1 MKRIAKPVSFVIA
14 ILILAFSFLS
24 LFGISYYVGD
34 NKQTVIKGFGDIDW
48 GIDTTGGTRI
58 LLESATDDEMTADE
72 LKANTKVIRNR
83 LANYGLNDYEVYFL
97 DETDEIVLVVPRTI
111 DSDYSSKGFAKL
123 IASKGY
129 VTVRPS
135 DEYKEMIIDEA
146 NSGAFVTPAGETGKT
161 VLLDSNTI
169 SNASYFDYSPEGEG
183 KYYYVNISFNQQGAD
198 ALYTLTNSMTG
209 QYYNQV
215 ISVWLDDLMIANP
228 TVSEEMIDGQ
238 LSVSGVA
245 MTESKAKLYS
255 SIIAAGVLPYDMT
268 VASVE
273 YVDPVA
279 GFSVSDIFLIVG
291 IAATLLITVLM
302 ILRYRVFGGIALVSV
317 IGQVAVLVAIISG
330 FCIPGRTFLMDIS
343 GACALA
349 LCVVLS
355 VISVSLMAH
364 TLKENLDK
372 GMTVRSAAEEAIK
385 SSRKNIFDINVVLI
399 IVALMGML
407 MFGSAGLT
415 TAIFGGLAVSSIYNF
430 CFVLLFGAVV
440 NFFMGYL
447 FPELMLRSLI
457 GFKALNKPSCYGG
470 KNND

>member
-1 MKRIAKPVSFVIA
+1 MKRIAKPVSFIIA
-14 ILILAFSFLS
+14 ILILLFSAAS
-24 LFGISYYVGD
+24 LFGYSYYVGD
-34 NKQTVIKGFGDIDW
+34 NKTTVIKGFGDIDW
-48 GIDTTGGTRI
+48 GIDTTGGTK
-58 LLESATDDEMTADE
+58 LVLKSATTDEMDVDS

-83 LANYGLNDYEVYFL
+83 LANFGLNDYEVYFL
-97 DETDEIVLVVPRTI
+97 DDTDEIVVVVPRTI
-111 DSDYSSKGFAKL
+111 DCDYSSKGFVQL

-135 DEYKEMIIDEA
+135 DEYTEMVIDES
-146 NSGAFVTPAGETGKT
+146 NSGAFMTPSGDTAQT
-161 VLLDSNTI
+161 VLLDSETI
-169 SNASYFDYSPEGEG
+169 STSSYFSYTPEGED
-183 KYYYVNISFNQQGAD
+183 KYYYVNLAFDEQGTN

-209 QYYNQV
+209 QYYNQI

-228 TVSEEMIDGQ
+228 TVSEEISDGQ

-255 SIIAAGVLPYDMT
+255 SIIAAGVMPYDMS
-268 VASVE
+268 VSSVE
-273 YVDPVA
+273 VVDPVA
-279 GFSVSDIFLIVG
+279 GYSVSDIFLIVG

-364 TLKENLDK
+364 TLKENLDN
-372 GMTVRSAAEEAIK
+372 GMSVRTAAEEAIK
-385 SSRKNIFDINVVLI
+385 SSRKNIFDINMVLI

-430 CFVLLFGAVV
+430 CFVLFFGALV

-447 FPELMLRSLI
+447 FPELMLRSLVN
-457 GFKALNKPSCYGG
+457 FKTLNKPSCYGG

>member
-1 MKRIAKPVSFVIA
+1 MKRIAKPVSFIIA
-14 ILILAFSFLS
+14 ILILLFSFLS

-34 NKQTVIKGFGDIDW
+34 NKHTVIKGFGDIDW
-48 GIDTTGGTRI
+48 GIDTTGATK
-58 LLESATDDEMTADE
+58 LVLKNATDDEMDAKA

-83 LANYGLNDYEVYFL
+83 LANFGLNDYEVYFL
-97 DETDEIVLVVPRTI
+97 DDTDEIVVTVPQTI
-111 DSDYSSKGFAKL
+111 DCDYSSKGFAKL

-135 DEYKEMIIDEA
+135 DEYTEMVLDES
-146 NSGAFVTPAGETGKT
+146 NSGSFVTPFGDTAKSI
-161 VLLDSNTI
+161 LLDSETVA
-169 SNASYFDYSPEGEG
+169 SASYFSYAPEGNE
-183 KYYYVNISFNQQGAD
+183 KYHYVNIAFDAQGAD
-198 ALYTLTNSMTG
+198 ALYTMTNSMTG

-228 TVSEEMIDGQ
+228 TVSEEMTDGQ

-255 SIIAAGVLPYDMT
+255 SIISAGVLPYDMSIS
-268 VASVE
+268 SVE
-273 YVDPVA
+273 FVDPVA
-279 GFSVSDIFLIVG
+279 GYCVSDIFLIVG
-291 IAATLLITVLM
+291 IATTALITVLM

-317 IGQVAVLVAIISG
+317 VGQVAVLVAIISG

-364 TLKENLDK
+364 TLKENLDS
-372 GMTVRSAAEEAIK
+372 GMTVRASAEEAIK

-399 IVALMGML
+399 IVGLMGML
-407 MFGSAGLT
+407 MFGSAGLV
-415 TAIFGGLAVSSIYNF
+415 TALFGGFAVSSIYNF
-430 CFVLLFGAVV
+430 CFVLFFGAVV

-457 GFKALNKPSCYGG
+457 GFKALSKPSCYGG

>member
-1 MKRIAKPVSFVIA
+1 MKRIAKPVSFIIA
-14 ILILAFSFLS
+14 ILILLFSFLS

-34 NKQTVIKGFGDIDW
+34 NKHTVIKGFGDIDW
-48 GIDTTGGTRI
+48 GIDTTGATK
-58 LLESATDDEMTADE
+58 LVLKSATDDEMDANA

-83 LANYGLNDYEVYFL
+83 LANFGLNDYEVYFL
-97 DETDEIVLVVPRTI
+97 DDTDEIVVTVPQTI
-111 DSDYSSKGFAKL
+111 DCDYSSKGFVKL

-129 VTVRPS
+129 VTIRPS
-135 DEYKEMIIDEA
+135 DEYTEMVLDES
-146 NSGAFVTPAGETGKT
+146 NSGAFMTPSGETAKSI
-161 VLLDSNTI
+161 LLDSETI
-169 SNASYFDYSPEGEG
+169 TTASYFAYAPEGEE
-183 KYYYVNISFNQQGAD
+183 KYYYVNIAFDGQGAD
-198 ALYTLTNSMTG
+198 ALYTMTNSMTG

-215 ISVWLDDLMIANP
+215 ISVWLDNLMIANP

-245 MTESKAKLYS
+245 MTESKANLYS
-255 SIIAAGVLPYDMT
+255 SIISAGVLPYDMNVST
-268 VASVE
+268 VE
-273 YVDPVA
+273 FVDPVA
-279 GFSVSDIFLIVG
+279 GYSVSDIFLIVG

-317 IGQVAVLVAIISG
+317 VGQVAVLVAIISG

-364 TLKENLDK
+364 TLKENLDN
-372 GMTVRSAAEEAIK
+372 GMTVRASAEEAIK

-399 IVALMGML
+399 IIGLMGML
-407 MFGSAGLT
+407 MFGSAGLV
-415 TAIFGGLAVSSIYNF
+415 TAIFGGFAVSSIYNF
-430 CFVLLFGAVV
+430 CYVLFFGAVV

-457 GFKALNKPSCYGG
+457 GFESLSKPSCYGG

>member
-1 MKRIAKPVSFVIA
+1 MKRIAKPVSFIIA

-34 NKQTVIKGFGDIDW
+34 NKTTVIKGFGDIDW
-48 GIDTTGGTRI
+48 GIDTTGGTR
-58 LLESATDDEMTADE
+58 LVLKNATDDEMSADN

-97 DETDEIVLVVPRTI
+97 DETDEIVVVVPRTI
-111 DSDYSSKGFAKL
+111 DSDYSSKGFAQL

-135 DEYKEMIIDEA
+135 DEYKEMVIDEA

-161 VLLDSNTI
+161 VLLDSETI
-169 SNASYFDYSPEGEG
+169 SKASYFDYSPEKGT
-183 KYYYVNISFNQQGAD
+183 KYYYVNITFNQQGAD
-198 ALYTLTNSMTG
+198 ALYTLTNSMSG
-209 QYYNQV
+209 AYYNQV

-238 LSVSGVA
+238 LSFSSIN
-245 MTESKAKLYS
+245 MTENKAKLYS

-268 VASVE
+268 VSSIDT
-273 YVDPVA
+273 VDPVA
-279 GFSVSDIFLIVG
+279 GYAVSDIFLIVG
-291 IAATLLITVLM
+291 IAATLLVTVLM

-372 GMTVRSAAEEAIK
+372 GMTVRAAAEEAIK
-385 SSRKNIFDINVVLI
+385 ASRKNIFD
-399 IVALMGML
+399 ALSGML

-430 CFVLLFGAVV
+430 CFVLFFGAVV

-457 GFKALNKPSCYGG
+457 SFKALKKPSCYGG

>member
-1 MKRIAKPVSFVIA
+1 MKRIAKPVSFIIA
-14 ILILAFSFLS
+14 ILILLFSFLS

-34 NKQTVIKGFGDIDW
+34 NKHTVIKGFGDIDW
-48 GIDTTGGTRI
+48 GIDTTGGTKLVLRG
-58 LLESATDDEMTADE
+58 ATEDEMTADD

-97 DETDEIVLVVPRTI
+97 DDTDEIVVVVPRTI

-135 DEYKEMIIDEA
+135 DEYKEMIIDES
-146 NSGAFVTPAGETGKT
+146 NSGAFVSPIGETAAT
-161 VLLDSNTI
+161 VLLDSETI
-169 SNASYFDYSPEGEG
+169 DTATYFDYSPEGSE
-183 KYYYVNISFNQQGAD
+183 KYYYLNIAFNQQGAD

-215 ISVWLDDLMIANP
+215 ISLWLDELMIANP
-228 TVSEEMIDGQ
+228 TVSEEMVDGQ
-238 LSVSGVA
+238 LAVSGVA

-255 SIIAAGVLPYDMT
+255 SIISAGVMPNDM
-268 VASVE
+268 SVTSIE
-273 YVDPVA
+273 FVDPVA
-279 GFSVSDIFLIVG
+279 GYAVSDIFLIVG
-291 IAATLLITVLM
+291 IAATLLVTVLM
-302 ILRYRVFGGIALVSV
+302 ILRYRVLGTIALVSV

-330 FCIPGRTFLMDIS
+330 FFVPGRTFLMDIS

-364 TLKENLDK
+364 TLKENLDM
-372 GMTVRSAAEEAIK
+372 GMSVRSAAEEAIK
-385 SSRKNIFDINVVLI
+385 SSRKNIFDINMVLI
-399 IVALMGML
+399 FVGLMGML

-415 TAIFGGLAVSSIYNF
+415 TAIFGGFAVSSIYNF
-430 CFVLLFGAVV
+430 CFVLFFGALT

-447 FPELMLRSLI
+447 FPQLMLRSLI
-457 GFKALNKPSCYGG
+457 SFKALSKPSCYGG

>member
-1 MKRIAKPVSFVIA
+1 MKRIAKPVSFIIA
-14 ILILAFSFLS
+14 ILILLFSVLS
-24 LFGISYYVGD
+24 LFGYSYYVGD
-34 NKQTVIKGFGDIDW
+34 NKTTVIKGFGDIDW
-48 GIDTTGGTRI
+48 GIDTTGATK
-58 LLESATDDEMTADE
+58 LVLKSATTDEMDVNS

-83 LANYGLNDYEVYFL
+83 LANFGLVDYEVYFL
-97 DETDEIVLVVPRTI
+97 DDTDEIVVVVPRTI
-111 DSDYSSKGFAKL
+111 DCDYSSKGFAEL
-123 IASKGY
+123 ISSKGY

-135 DEYKEMIIDEA
+135 DEYTEMVLDES
-146 NSGAFVTPAGETGKT
+146 NSGAFITPSGETAQT
-161 VLLDSNTI
+161 VLLDSETI
-169 SNASYFDYSPEGEG
+169 STSSYFGYAPEGEE
-183 KYYYVNISFNQQGAD
+183 KYYYVTLSFDEQGAS

-255 SIIAAGVLPYDMT
+255 AVIAGGVMPYDMS
-268 VASVE
+268 VSSVE
-273 YVDPVA
+273 FVDPVA
-279 GFSVSDIFLIVG
+279 GYSVSDIFLIVG
-291 IAATLLITVLM
+291 IAATVLITVLM
-302 ILRYRVFGGIALVSV
+302 ILRYKVFGGIALVSV
-317 IGQVAVLVAIISG
+317 VGQVAVLVAIISG

-364 TLKENLDK
+364 TLKENLDN
-372 GMTVRSAAEEAIK
+372 GMTVRAAAEEAIK

-399 IVALMGML
+399 IIGLMGML

-415 TAIFGGLAVSSIYNF
+415 TAIFGGFAVSSIYNF
-430 CFVLLFGAVV
+430 CFVLFFGAVV

-457 GFKALNKPSCYGG
+457 NFKALNKPSCYGG

>member
-1 MKRIAKPVSFVIA
+1 MKRIAKPVSFIIA

-34 NKQTVIKGFGDIDW
+34 NKTTVIKGFGDIDW
-48 GIDTTGGTRI
+48 GIDTTGATK
-58 LLESATDDEMTADE
+58 LVLKSATDDEMTADN

-83 LANYGLNDYEVYFL
+83 LASFGLNDYEVYFV
-97 DETDEIVLVVPRTI
+97 DDTDEIVVVVPRTI
-111 DSDYSSKGFAKL
+111 DCDYSSKGFAKL

-135 DEYKEMIIDEA
+135 DEYTEMVLDESNA
-146 NSGAFVTPAGETGKT
+146 GAFITPAGETAKSI
-161 VLLDSNTI
+161 LLDSETI
-169 SNASYFDYSPEGEG
+169 STASYFSYSPEGDT
-183 KYYYVNISFNQQGAD
+183 KYYYVNIAFNQQGAD
-198 ALYTLTNSMTG
+198 ALYTLTNSMSG

-228 TVSEEMIDGQ
+228 TVSEEMVDGQ

-255 SIIAAGVLPYDMT
+255 SIIAAGVMPYDMN
-268 VASVE
+268 VSSVE
-273 YVDPVA
+273 FVDPVA
-279 GFSVSDIFLIVG
+279 GYCVSDIFLIVG
-291 IAATLLITVLM
+291 IAATALVTVLM
-302 ILRYRVFGGIALVSV
+302 ILRYRVFGGIALVSIV
-317 IGQVAVLVAIISG
+317 GQVAVLVAIISG

-355 VISVSLMAH
+355 VISVSLIAH
-364 TLKENLDK
+364 TLKENLDS
-372 GMTVRSAAEEAIK
+372 GMSVRMAAEDAIK
-385 SSRKNIFDINVVLI
+385 ASRKNIFDINIVLI

-407 MFGSAGLT
+407 MFGSAGIT
-415 TAIFGGLAVSSIYNF
+415 TAIFGGFAMSSIYNF
-430 CFVLLFGAVV
+430 CFVLFFGAVV

-457 GFKALNKPSCYGG
+457 GFKAFNKPSCYGG